1 MTVGRCFTPVSMRD
15 GYDARID
22 RIAQDTH
29 PFWTGPVNQ
38 RWPVHFDDASTTA
51 SLVVDHSHLL
61 NGAIAS
67 GSPSSVVSSRFSR
80 LRTSRPGGDEAVSR
94 TISAVGLDEPYQM
107 EYHRT
112 NINLQLSKN
121 SEPFFAAHP
130 PTSQSWFRTNGS
142 HQCHLC
148 RPIKLGF

>member
-1 MTVGRCFTPVSMRD
+1 MVTLGRCFTPVSMRD

-67 GSPSSVVSSRFSR
+67 GSPSSVVSSRFCP
-80 LRTSRPGGDEAVSR
+80 LLTSRQTGDDAVSR
-94 TISAVGLDEPYQM
+94 TISAVGLDEVPQIG
-107 EYHRT
+107 YHRT

-130 PTSQSWFRTNGS
+130 PVS
-142 HQCHLC
+142 
-148 RPIKLGF
+148 